1 MQIILFEHIMKQF
14 SISSDLKIENLF
26 TLDHYAQIKE
36 LEPGYQDL
44 ERERENK
51 HNLKKVCC
59 YIFVLTVLHVKFR
72 VMGQDLSVSPP
83 NHEAYDT
90 PLDVI
95 KTDKI

>member
-1 MQIILFEHIMKQF
+1 
-14 SISSDLKIENLF
+14 
-26 TLDHYAQIKE
+26 LDHYAQIKE

-72 VMGQDLSVSPP
+72 VMG
-83 NHEAYDT
+83 
-90 PLDVI
+90 
-95 KTDKI
+95 